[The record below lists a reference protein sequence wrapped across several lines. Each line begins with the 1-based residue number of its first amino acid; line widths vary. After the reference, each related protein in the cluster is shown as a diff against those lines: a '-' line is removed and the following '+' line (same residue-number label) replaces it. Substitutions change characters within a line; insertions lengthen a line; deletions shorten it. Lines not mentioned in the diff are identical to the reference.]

1 MNDMTNQ
8 IISLLLGSI
17 MLSKN
22 CTVYACLSSSS
33 SVHHI
38 PDEVRL
44 MRWAPSLGAAG
55 LAARPRPEDKGFALV
70 VGGGA
75 AMAAQGSS
83 SSVDCTVFLQ
93 VQRS

>member
-1 MNDMTNQ
+1 
-8 IISLLLGSI
+8 

-33 SVHHI
+33 SVHYI
-38 PDEVRL
+38 QDEVLL

-55 LAARPRPEDKGFALV
+55 LATLPRPEDKGFALE
-70 VGGGA
+70 VGVGA

-83 SSVDCTVFLQ
+83 SSVDSFEAAEAKDGAEEEEEEEEEEEA
-93 VQRS
+93 RGA